1 VLDKTYLIL
10 YFSTQDTEKNNGE
23 IMSTIN
29 NDKSKSRIGY
39 GVKIPKLSFQEVIE
53 LTKITGS
60 KAGEEG
66 SLDTLSRITG
76 NSRSS
81 SSFNKKVAAL
91 KNFGVFNIDKS
102 GYSLTEL
109 GKQIVNPES
118 FEQQGKAIIEAFLNQ
133 EHLRKIW
140 ENYKGK
146 RLPQIEFLANSIVN
160 IIKVPPELKKT
171 WAKYFIES
179 ANFAGLLDERESG
192 SFQVLSGYTPSF
204 TDEEEPEQPAKEE
217 LETMEKKQEQVI
229 ENTNIDP
236 LGILNQSW
244 GIFNTKTVSNNQK
257 AVFAIPENLTQQDID
272 SLKIFLKG
280 IEVQLDGLKK
290 SDE

>member
-1 VLDKTYLIL
+1 M
-10 YFSTQDTEKNNGE
+10 STENKNNP
-23 IMSTIN
+23 
-29 NDKSKSRIGY
+29 KSRIGY
-39 GVKIPKLSFQEVIE
+39 GVKIPKLSFLEVIE
-53 LTKITGS
+53 LTKITGN

-66 SLDTLSRITG
+66 SLDALSRITG

-118 FEQQGKAIIEAFLNQ
+118 FEKQAKAIIEAFLNL
-133 EHLRKIW
+133 ENLRKIW

-160 IIKVPPELKKT
+160 IIKIPPELKKT

-192 SFQVLSGYTPSF
+192 SFQVLSEYTPSF
-204 TDEEEPEQPAKEE
+204 ADDKELEQPTKQE
-217 LETMEKKQEQVI
+217 LETTEKKQEQTI
-229 ENTNIDP
+229 ENDNIDP
-236 LGILNQSW
+236 LGISNQSW
-244 GIFNTKTVSNNQK
+244 GIFNTKTISNSRK
-257 AVFAIPENLTQQDID
+257 AIFAIPENLTQQDID